1 MRRSVSAG
9 LRPRSMPPR
18 CSLPTRCH
26 IPPLSTATGA
36 SISARA
42 GWRSCTRRADATA
55 IGWCRSWRRYGIT
68 RWRTGC
74 GRTGSARRRS
84 ARMLCC
90 GTSRRIWR
98 STTICLRGWRIRRLG
113 MSRLL
118 CCRASSSCPMVRW
131 RSGTIS
137 GCWRS
142 VNPPSPQPS
151 PPLLRGERAQGVGGF
166 NNTKP
171 HPRRA
176 KGVGGFNNTKPHPRR
191 AQGAGGFNRR
201 NRATGVDRRSNPL
214 LQVPPVNRGNRATPL
229 PPRVRGGLGRG
240 RRRLPPLNRSSN
252 PLLQIPPVG
261 GGTEG
266 AWFPS
271 RSGGDLKEGG
281 KGFRG

>member
-26 IPPLSTATGA
+26 TPPLSTATGA

-55 IGWCRSWRRYGIT
+55 IGWCRSWRRCGIT

-84 ARMLCC
+84 ARMLCY

-118 CCRASSSCPMVRW
+118 CCRASSSCLMVRW

-151 PPLLRGERAQGVGGF
+151 PPFSRGERAQGVGGF

-176 KGVGGFNNTKPHPRR
+176 KGV
-191 AQGAGGFNRR
+191 GGFNRR

-252 PLLQIPPVG
+252 PLLQVPPVNRG
-261 GGTEG
+261 NRRGLVPLAKRGEPQG
-266 AWFPS
+266 
-271 RSGGDLKEGG
+271 GG
-281 KGFRG
+281 KGFRD